1 MDNLDTRMQFAADLL
16 PSMRRAR
23 ATRDW
28 SGLIKLIDD
37 ASANLEIIRA
47 VANEMQS
54 LNATKPEGRKRNYS
68 GRDGMRTQ
76 YVKKYL
82 KDLGPGGIVDI
93 PIFPGQDKKVFGR
106 LVSACCFKAWGRGSH
121 TMETKAK
128 SITIM
133 RTK

>member
-47 VANEMQS
+47 VATEMQS
-54 LNATKPEGRKRNYS
+54 LSAPKQETRKRNFKN
-68 GRDGMRTQ
+68 RDGTRTQ

-93 PIFPGQDKKVFGR
+93 PIFPGQDKTVFGK
-106 LVSACCFKAWGRGSH
+106 LVSACCFNAWGKGSH

-128 SITIM
+128 SITVM